1 MIQYLMSSY
10 LGINKQDEHYR
21 HVSLVLIYAISCVC
35 VTTFYCFYNTLIFD
49 YPKMFLIDLAG
60 TIVGLLALYVLLGLK
75 RIRLASWIL
84 LLMAAGVVLAV
95 ILSRVNANYSMAWAM
110 IIPLMSVF
118 LLGYLWGTV
127 FSLGYLALVVWIARQ
142 GLETWQAAPWDVGSA
157 VNVVAIYL
165 LLFMLSCYFEASRR
179 SAHKLLQ
186 ASNQKLAHLASTDV
200 LTGLKNRRSIEDYLL
215 AHDRQPLFL
224 AMIDVDDFK
233 HINDDFGHNTGDE
246 VLVALAQLMQQLVG
260 DHGVVGRW
268 GGEEFVIVFD
278 DSNVEAFE
286 ALLIQLVQGVAAT
299 GFGVSRSVTISV
311 GGSRHTG
318 ADHKL
323 TLRAAD
329 EALYEVKQK
338 GKNGYKIA
346 MASA

>member
-1 MIQYLMSSY
+1 MSRF
-10 LGINKQDEHYR
+10 LGIDKHNEQYR

-35 VTTFYCFYNTLIFD
+35 ITTFYCFYNTLIFD
-49 YPKMFLIDLAG
+49 FPKMFLIDLVG
-60 TIVGLLALYVLLGLK
+60 TLLGLLALFVLLGLK

-84 LLMAAGVVLAV
+84 LLMAAGVCLTIIVA
-95 ILSRVNANYSMAWAM
+95 RANAKYTMAWVM

-118 LLGYLWGTV
+118 LLGYLWGSL
-127 FSLGYLALVVWIARQ
+127 FSLGYLGIVVWIGWQ
-142 GLETWQAAPWDVGSA
+142 GLATWQAAPWEIGSV

-215 AHDRQPLFL
+215 SHQGELVYL
-224 AMIDVDDFK
+224 AMVDVDDFK
-233 HINDDFGHNTGDE
+233 HINDDFGHNAGDD
-246 VLVALAQLMQQLVG
+246 VLVALAQLMQHVVAG
-260 DHGVVGRW
+260 HGVVGRW

-278 DSNVEAFE
+278 DCNTQTFTD
-286 ALLIQLVQGVAAT
+286 LLAELVQRVST
-299 GFGVSRSVTISV
+299 HGFGVSRPVTISV
-311 GGSRHTG
+311 GGSKHRG
-318 ADHKL
+318 FDHKL

-329 EALYEVKQK
+329 DALYEVKLN
-338 GKNGYKIA
+338 GKNGYKV
-346 MASA
+346 ASE